1 MKVVSATN
9 VGNYRKNNEDS
20 YYVNESKNLYVLAD
34 GMGGHLAGERASKMA
49 TEIIGEDFAGER
61 EVISIDDAIEILSS
75 SIRDANK
82 KIYESSQE
90 NEDYRGMGT
99 TLSSGLI
106 LDDVL
111 IYSNIGDSR
120 IYRINE
126 EMEQITQDDS
136 FVNYL
141 IEIGE
146 ITEEEAKNHPKKNV
160 LTKAMGTTSDIEV
173 IVNTLNIK
181 DKDVFLFCSDGLTN
195 MVPDEEIFKI
205 VKENSPEEA
214 RDMLLD
220 LALKNGGMDNIT
232 CLLYTSPSPRD

>member
-20 YYVNESKNLYVLAD
+20 YYVDESKNLYVLAD

-61 EVISIDDAIEILSS
+61 EVTSIDDAIEILSS

-126 EMEQITQDDS
+126 DMEQITKDDS

-232 CLLYTSPSPRD
+232 FILVFNE

>member
-49 TEIIGEDFAGER
+49 TEIIGQDFAKDR
-61 EVISIDDAIEILSS
+61 EIKSIDDAIEILSS

-82 KIYESSQE
+82 KIFDSSQE

-106 LDDVL
+106 LGDVL

-173 IVNTLNIK
+173 IVNTLDIK

-195 MVPDEEIFKI
+195 MVSDEEIFKI

-220 LALKNGGMDNIT
+220 IALKNGGMDNIT
-232 CLLYTSPSPRD
+232 FILVFNE

>member
-49 TEIIGEDFAGER
+49 TEIIGQDLAKDR
-61 EVISIDDAIEILSS
+61 EIKSIDDAIEILLS

-82 KIYESSQE
+82 KIFESSQE

-106 LDDVL
+106 LGDVL

-173 IVNTLNIK
+173 IVNTLDIK

-195 MVPDEEIFKI
+195 MVSDEEIFKI

-232 CLLYTSPSPRD
+232 FILVFNE

>member
-20 YYVNESKNLYVLAD
+20 YYVNESKNLFVLAD

-82 KIYESSQE
+82 KIYDSSQE

-181 DKDVFLFCSDGLTN
+181 DKDVLLFCSDGLTN

-232 CLLYTSPSPRD
+232 FILVFNE

>member
-61 EVISIDDAIEILSS
+61 EVTSIEDAIEILSS

-126 EMEQITQDDS
+126 DMEQITQDDS

-232 CLLYTSPSPRD
+232 FILVFNE

>member
-20 YYVNESKNLYVLAD
+20 YFLNESKNLYILAD

-49 TEIIGEDFAGER
+49 TEIIGSDFEGER
-61 EVISIDDAIEILSS
+61 EVKSIDDAIEILSS

-99 TLSSGLI
+99 TLSAGLI
-106 LDDVL
+106 LDNVL

-120 IYRINE
+120 IYKINKD
-126 EMEQITQDDS
+126 MEQLTRDDS

-160 LTKAMGTTSDIEV
+160 LTKAMGTTPDIEV
-173 IVNTLNIK
+173 IVNTLNIGEK
-181 DKDVFLFCSDGLTN
+181 DIFLFCSDGLTN
-195 MVPDEEIFKI
+195 MVSDEDIFKI
-205 VKENSPEEA
+205 VKENSPEDA
-214 RDMLLD
+214 RDKLLD

-232 CLLYTSPSPRD
+232 FILVFNE

>member
-61 EVISIDDAIEILSS
+61 EVTSIDDAIEILSS

-181 DKDVFLFCSDGLTN
+181 DKDVLLFCSDGLTN

-232 CLLYTSPSPRD
+232 FILVFNE

>member
-61 EVISIDDAIEILSS
+61 EVTSIDDAIEILSS

-205 VKENSPEEA
+205 VTENSPEEA

-232 CLLYTSPSPRD
+232 FILVFNE

>member
-61 EVISIDDAIEILSS
+61 EVTSIDDAIEILSS

-126 EMEQITQDDS
+126 DMEQITQDDS

-181 DKDVFLFCSDGLTN
+181 DKDVLLFCSDGLTN

-232 CLLYTSPSPRD
+232 FILVFNE

>member
-49 TEIIGEDFAGER
+49 TEIIGQDFAKNR
-61 EVISIDDAIEILSS
+61 EIKSIDDAIEILSS

-82 KIYESSQE
+82 KIFESSQE

-106 LDDVL
+106 LGDVL

-173 IVNTLNIK
+173 IVNTLDIK

-195 MVPDEEIFKI
+195 MVSDEEIFKI

-232 CLLYTSPSPRD
+232 FILVFNE

>member
-20 YYVNESKNLYVLAD
+20 YYVNESENLYVLAD

-49 TEIIGEDFAGER
+49 TEIIGQDFAGER
-61 EVISIDDAIEILSS
+61 EVTSIDDAIEILSS

-181 DKDVFLFCSDGLTN
+181 DKDVLLFCSDGLTN

-232 CLLYTSPSPRD
+232 FILVFNE

>member
-20 YYVNESKNLYVLAD
+20 YYVNESKNLYILAD

-49 TEIIGEDFAGER
+49 TEIIGQDFAKDR
-61 EVISIDDAIEILSS
+61 EIKSIDDAIEILSS

-82 KIYESSQE
+82 KIFESSQE

-106 LDDVL
+106 LGDVL

-173 IVNTLNIK
+173 IVNTLDIK

-195 MVPDEEIFKI
+195 MVSDEEIFKI

-214 RDMLLD
+214 RDMLLN

-232 CLLYTSPSPRD
+232 FILVFNE

>member
-49 TEIIGEDFAGER
+49 TEIIGQDFAKDR
-61 EVISIDDAIEILSS
+61 EIKSIDDAIEILSS

-82 KIYESSQE
+82 KIFESSQE

-106 LDDVL
+106 LGDVL

-126 EMEQITQDDS
+126 GMEQITQDDS

-173 IVNTLNIK
+173 IVNTLDIK

-195 MVPDEEIFKI
+195 MVSDEEIFKI

-232 CLLYTSPSPRD
+232 FILVFNE

>member
-1 MKVVSATN
+1 
-9 VGNYRKNNEDS
+9 
-20 YYVNESKNLYVLAD
+20 
-34 GMGGHLAGERASKMA
+34 MGGHLAGERASKMA

-61 EVISIDDAIEILSS
+61 EVTSIDDAIEILSS

-232 CLLYTSPSPRD
+232 FILVFNE

>member
-141 IEIGE
+141 MEIGE
-146 ITEEEAKNHPKKNV
+146 ITEEEAKVHPKKNV
-160 LTKAMGTTSDIEV
+160 LTKAMGTTADIEV
-173 IVNTLNIK
+173 LVNTLKIEDNDI
-181 DKDVFLFCSDGLTN
+181 FLFCSDGLTN
-195 MVPDEEIFKI
+195 MIPDEEIFKI
-205 VKENSPEEA
+205 IKENTPEVA
-214 RDMLLD
+214 RDKLLD

-232 CLLYTSPSPRD
+232 FILVFNE

>member
-49 TEIIGEDFAGER
+49 TEIIGQDFAKDR
-61 EVISIDDAIEILSS
+61 EIKSIDDAIEILSS

-82 KIYESSQE
+82 KIFESSQE

-106 LDDVL
+106 LGDVL

-173 IVNTLNIK
+173 IVNTLDIK
-181 DKDVFLFCSDGLTN
+181 DRDVFLFCSDGLTN
-195 MVPDEEIFKI
+195 MVSDEEIFKI

-232 CLLYTSPSPRD
+232 FILVFNE

>member
-49 TEIIGEDFAGER
+49 TEIICEDFAGER

-82 KIYESSQE
+82 KIYDSSQE

-181 DKDVFLFCSDGLTN
+181 DKDVLLFCSDGLTN

-232 CLLYTSPSPRD
+232 FILVFNE

>member
-20 YYVNESKNLYVLAD
+20 YYLNESKKLYVLAD

-49 TEIIGEDFAGER
+49 TEIVAKDFEDGKKVA
-61 EVISIDDAIEILSS
+61 SIEDAIEILSS

-82 KIYESSQE
+82 KIYGSSQE
-90 NEDYRGMGT
+90 NENYRGMGT
-99 TLSSGLI
+99 TLSCGII
-106 LDDVL
+106 LDNVL
-111 IYSNIGDSR
+111 IYSNVGDSR
-120 IYRINE
+120 IYRINKDI
-126 EMEQITQDDS
+126 EQITKDDS

-141 IEIGE
+141 MEIGE

-160 LTKAMGTTSDIEV
+160 LTKALGTTSDIEV

-181 DKDVFLFCSDGLTN
+181 DNDIFLFCSDGLTN

-205 VKENSPEEA
+205 VKENSPEDA
-214 RDMLLD
+214 RDKLLD

-232 CLLYTSPSPRD
+232 FILVFNE

>member
-49 TEIIGEDFAGER
+49 TEIIGQDFAKDR
-61 EVISIDDAIEILSS
+61 EIKSIDDAIEILSS

-82 KIYESSQE
+82 KIFESSQE

-106 LDDVL
+106 LGDVL

-173 IVNTLNIK
+173 IVNTLDIK

-195 MVPDEEIFKI
+195 MVSDEEIFKV

-232 CLLYTSPSPRD
+232 FILVFNE

>member
-61 EVISIDDAIEILSS
+61 EVTSIDDAIEILSS

-232 CLLYTSPSPRD
+232 FILVFNE

>member
-1 MKVVSATN
+1 MT
-9 VGNYRKNNEDS
+9 
-20 YYVNESKNLYVLAD
+20 
-34 GMGGHLAGERASKMA
+34 
-49 TEIIGEDFAGER
+49 
-61 EVISIDDAIEILSS
+61 SIDDAIEILSS

-82 KIYESSQE
+82 KIYDSSQE

-160 LTKAMGTTSDIEV
+160 LTKAMGTTSDVEV

-232 CLLYTSPSPRD
+232 FILVFNE

>member
-20 YYVNESKNLYVLAD
+20 YFLNESKNLYILAD

-49 TEIIGEDFAGER
+49 TEIIGSDFEGER
-61 EVISIDDAIEILSS
+61 EVKSIDDAIEILSS

-99 TLSSGLI
+99 TLSAGLI
-106 LDDVL
+106 LDNVL

-120 IYRINE
+120 IYKINKD
-126 EMEQITQDDS
+126 MEQLTRDDS

-160 LTKAMGTTSDIEV
+160 LTKAMGTTPDIEV
-173 IVNTLNIK
+173 IVNTLNIGER
-181 DKDVFLFCSDGLTN
+181 DIFLFCSDGLTN
-195 MVPDEEIFKI
+195 MVSDDDIFKI
-205 VKENSPEEA
+205 VKENNPEDA

-232 CLLYTSPSPRD
+232 FILVFNE

>member
-49 TEIIGEDFAGER
+49 TEIIGQDFAKDR
-61 EVISIDDAIEILSS
+61 EIKSIDDAIEILSS

-82 KIYESSQE
+82 KIFESSQE

-106 LDDVL
+106 LGDVL

-173 IVNTLNIK
+173 IVNTLDIK

-195 MVPDEEIFKI
+195 MVSDEEIFRI

-232 CLLYTSPSPRD
+232 FILVFNE

>member
-82 KIYESSQE
+82 KIYESSQK

-181 DKDVFLFCSDGLTN
+181 DKDVLLFCSDGLTN

-232 CLLYTSPSPRD
+232 FILVFNE

>member
-49 TEIIGEDFAGER
+49 TEIIGQDFAKDSK
-61 EVISIDDAIEILSS
+61 IKSIDDAIEIFSS

-82 KIYESSQE
+82 KIFESSQE

-106 LDDVL
+106 LGDVL

-160 LTKAMGTTSDIEV
+160 LTKAMGTTSDIEI
-173 IVNTLNIK
+173 IVNTLDIK

-195 MVPDEEIFKI
+195 MVSDEEIFEI

-214 RDMLLD
+214 RDMLLN

-232 CLLYTSPSPRD
+232 FILVFNE

>member
-49 TEIIGEDFAGER
+49 TEIIGQDFVKDR
-61 EVISIDDAIEILSS
+61 EIKSIDDAIEILSS

-82 KIYESSQE
+82 KIFESSQE

-106 LDDVL
+106 LGDVL

-173 IVNTLNIK
+173 IVNTLDIK

-195 MVPDEEIFKI
+195 MVSDEEIFKI

-232 CLLYTSPSPRD
+232 FILVFNE

>member
-126 EMEQITQDDS
+126 DMEQITKDDS

-232 CLLYTSPSPRD
+232 FILVFNE

>member
-20 YYVNESKNLYVLAD
+20 YYVDESKNLYVLAD

-61 EVISIDDAIEILSS
+61 EVTSIDDAIEILSS

-232 CLLYTSPSPRD
+232 FILVFNE